1 MNGCIDA
8 VNILVNQYIC
18 DVNHVSGMDCAN
30 GFMYACRYG
39 HEEIVELLRTTPH
52 SIAQLI
58 N

>member
-1 MNGCIDA
+1 
-8 VNILVNQYIC
+8 
-18 DVNHVSGMDCAN
+18 MDCAN

>member
-1 MNGCIDA
+1 
-8 VNILVNQYIC
+8 
-18 DVNHVSGMDCAN
+18 
-30 GFMYACRYG
+30 MYACRYG